1 MKGNLFLVYYCGGD
15 SVKVEYQQIYINER
29 TLQLFR
35 FMD

>member
-15 SVKVEYQQIYINER
+15 AIKVEYRQIYINER